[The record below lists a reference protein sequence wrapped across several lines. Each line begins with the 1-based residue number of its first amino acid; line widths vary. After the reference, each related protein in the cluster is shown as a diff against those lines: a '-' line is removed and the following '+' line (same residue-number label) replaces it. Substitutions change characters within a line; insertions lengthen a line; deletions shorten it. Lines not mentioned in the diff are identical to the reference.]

1 MLFVTV
7 AIVVGVL
14 GVLSLLLFMIVFIL
28 QNRAF
33 KKEMREA
40 EKEREFNR
48 KNFDQ
53 RVKDMD
59 FAFEERKRQR
69 REEES
74 RFEQNVE
81 WRWTV
86 VKPSFTTRS
95 PSKES
100 ESPKRKRPDRPL
112 DIVVVDGKIVSGL
125 TEKEEGGDV

>member
-1 MLFVTV
+1 MMLFVTI
-7 AIVVGVL
+7 AIVIGVL

-40 EKEREFNR
+40 EKQREISR

-69 REEES
+69 REEEE

-81 WRWTV
+81 QRWTV
-86 VKPSFTTRS
+86 VKPSFTTR
-95 PSKES
+95 PPYKENKHP
-100 ESPKRKRPDRPL
+100 PKKAGHQRQ
-112 DIVVVDGKIVSGL
+112 
-125 TEKEEGGDV
+125 EGDV